1 MMRKN
6 LRTGCNHHHHNIT
19 KSDVRNHHHKKKKSS
34 SMFMCLFSFSAIAL
48 GLLSLS
54 ILALTVNA
62 QPYSPSPVSSTKSA
76 RSSTNG
82 DAQMG
87 ICVVGAGGPC
97 NGDRWLRNDFN
108 QSVSSSFFK
117 MIKLQRQPKSIEY
130 IPCMMLLLC
139 PMFHHYLQQFSM
151 QLLVYQTCLNWWPFS
166 HHLSQVSSK
175 QRD

>member
-6 LRTGCNHHHHNIT
+6 LRTGCNHHHNIT
-19 KSDVRNHHHKKKKSS
+19 KSDVRNHHHKKKS

-97 NGDRWLRNDFN
+97 NGDR
-108 QSVSSSFFK
+108 
-117 MIKLQRQPKSIEY
+117 
-130 IPCMMLLLC
+130 
-139 PMFHHYLQQFSM
+139 
-151 QLLVYQTCLNWWPFS
+151 
-166 HHLSQVSSK
+166 
-175 QRD
+175 